1 MSSVVEKSLTNCSL
15 TQVDEGGLLPN
26 SASRQKT
33 ASCSNCSIEASC
45 RRRVFSEQ
53 AWTVLLMWNEITP
66 QAVDQPIC
74 DECYQEIREILIDR
88 SEEVDSAMQETQP
101 ETRSG
106 ASGRKSPSL
115 AG

>member
-1 MSSVVEKSLTNCSL
+1 MDDSALLTS
-15 TQVDEGGLLPN
+15 TYGKVR
-26 SASRQKT
+26 A
-33 ASCSNCSIEASC
+33 SNCNNCGNEHSC

-53 AWTVLLMWNEITP
+53 AWTMLLLWNEINP

-88 SEEVDSAMQETQP
+88 HEEVEAALQDNFPAAHPLMAT
-101 ETRSG
+101 
-106 ASGRKSPSL
+106 RKSSIL